1 MIKEMSTSLKVRKI
15 GALKHKFAQFAKL
28 SFFFPSEN
36 DKEKK
41 VCTFFKCKLHLVK
54 GLRANILIGNNIL
67 TSESF
72 IPNVGLG
79 HTVVGS
85 YGVKI
90 AIKAKQKSQFI
101 RRKLLAESNEIV
113 PPRFEAMIPLLP
125 VFFLDNRDFL
135 FYPTTQ
141 INLTLFAHII
151 NHEIT
156 KVLVKNTFD
165 QSLCILRHQ
174 KLGHMVD
181 IRYNN

>member
-1 MIKEMSTSLKVRKI
+1 M
-15 GALKHKFAQFAKL
+15 
-28 SFFFPSEN
+28 
-36 DKEKK
+36 
-41 VCTFFKCKLHLVK
+41 
-54 GLRANILIGNNIL
+54 
-67 TSESF
+67 
-72 IPNVGLG
+72 
-79 HTVVGS
+79 
-85 YGVKI
+85 
-90 AIKAKQKSQFI
+90 

-125 VFFLDNRDFL
+125 VLFSDNRDFL

-156 KVLVKNTFD
+156 KVLVRNTFD
-165 QSLCILRHQ
+165 QPLCISRHQ